1 MGDVV
6 EVAEHVFLVRG
17 SNVNWYL
24 LREGTDLTLV
34 DAGYPGDLDWVE
46 ESVRSLGR
54 RPEDIGAILLT
65 HAHVDRM
72 GAINAFHG
80 PAARRTSSS
89 LTRGRSPPRA
99 RSTCPGGRCRSP
111 LWPHQRS
118 LRDPPP
124 RGRRGAQRRRARDGP
139 PDVADRGPQVLPG
152 MFQHARTPAADP
164 LAPFESLDADLLLP
178 GHAEP
183 HRAPIAEVV
192 RAARAHH

>member
-65 HAHVDRM
+65 HAHVDHM
-72 GAINAFHG
+72 GAINAFHDRYGTPVLMDAVEVPRRPPRVPGAGGG
-80 PAARRTSSS
+80 PRRADERVAARRDAVGAARDAVRRHEERRPRSRAGVPR
-89 LTRGRSPPRA
+89 RGRARPARVARA
-99 RSTCPGGRCRSP
+99 GGHP
-111 LWPHQRS
+111 WPHQRS

-124 RGRRGAQRRRARDGP
+124 RGRRGAQR
-139 PDVADRGPQVLPG
+139 
-152 MFQHARTPAADP
+152 
-164 LAPFESLDADLLLP
+164 
-178 GHAEP
+178 
-183 HRAPIAEVV
+183 
-192 RAARAHH
+192 